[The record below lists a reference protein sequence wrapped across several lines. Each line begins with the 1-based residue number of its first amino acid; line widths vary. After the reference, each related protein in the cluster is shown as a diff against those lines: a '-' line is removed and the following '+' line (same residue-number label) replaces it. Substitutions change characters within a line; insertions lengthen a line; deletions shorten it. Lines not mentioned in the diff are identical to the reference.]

1 MTYIFFFKDKGLKL
15 IFTNNYDTILG
26 IIQKILQKLLSR
38 EFRTTLTPTQLIQYL
53 QCFLLHM

>member
-15 IFTNNYDTILG
+15 IFTNNYETILG